1 MRKITIKGV
10 DYLVP
15 GTWNEMTAE
24 QLCFLADLLETGCT
38 TAEARVKLLLRCLP
52 ARIRRHKEADGDGYS
67 VSLPKDT
74 VWVTADQMAAL
85 GGIYDFLFL
94 EGDKGVELD
103 IRLTRNPFPVYT
115 DMDISLH
122 GPEDGLTNISY
133 GQFIMLQCW
142 HQCVREDFSKGLD
155 SFLAV
160 IWKRGAFSTAEEDDP
175 AWMREVPLA
184 VKTVMFWYYLGCVR
198 FIQEKFPR
206 VFSSGG
212 DNGPEDI
219 FDLQQR
225 IVDEMASGDVTKKE
239 QVKRSLL
246 YDALYTLEMA
256 IERDER
262 ARRNK

>member
-1 MRKITIKGV
+1 MRKITIKDI

-24 QLCFLADLLETGCT
+24 QLRFLADLLETGCT
-38 TAEARVKLLLRCLP
+38 AQEARIKLLLHCLS

-74 VWVTADQMAAL
+74 VWITTGQMAAL
-85 GGIYDFLFL
+85 SGIYDFLFR

-103 IRLTRNPFPVYT
+103 ILLTRNPFPVYA

-122 GPEDGLTNISY
+122 GPDDGLTNISY

-142 HQCVREDFSKGLD
+142 HQQMKEDFTRALD
-155 SFLAV
+155 RFLSV
-160 IWKRGAFSTAEEDDP
+160 IWKRGAFSTQEEDNPVWLQD
-175 AWMREVPLA
+175 VPLA
-184 VKTVMFWYYLGCVR
+184 VKTVMFWYYLGSTR

-212 DNGPEDI
+212 DNGPVDI
-219 FDLQQR
+219 FDTQQR

>member
-15 GTWNEMTAE
+15 GNWNEMTAE
-24 QLCFLADLLETGCT
+24 QLCFLATTLEAGCT
-38 TAEARVKLLLRCLP
+38 AREGKIKLLLHCLS

-85 GGIYDFLFL
+85 SGIYDFLFQ
-94 EGDKGVELD
+94 ETDKALELD
-103 IRLTRNPFPVYT
+103 IRLTRNPFPVYA
-115 DMDISLH
+115 DKRISLY
-122 GPEDGLTNISY
+122 GPEDGLTNIGY

-142 HQCVREDFSKGLD
+142 HQQMKGDFGKALD
-155 SFLAV
+155 SFLSV
-160 IWKRGAFSTAEEDDP
+160 IWKRGSFSTQEEDNP
-175 AWMREVPLA
+175 VWLQGVPPA
-184 VKTVMFWYYLGCVR
+184 VKTVMFWYYLGSMR

-212 DNGPEDI
+212 DNGPVDI

-256 IERDER
+256 IERDEK
-262 ARRNK
+262 AKRNK